1 MELSIFGNV
10 PEMITSAVAFAGAVF
25 AIVQWRGSN
34 KLKRAEFLKEITE
47 KLHSDEKISK
57 ILYKIEYNEPWYDAN
72 FHGSPFEKEIDSFVA
87 FVNYICYLRN
97 RKIIKNEE
105 FHLLAYEIKRIC
117 VNFDMQ
123 SYLWNLYNFSKKNRN
138 DCSFQELIDYA
149 KSENIFDVDSKENET
164 KFTKRL
170 NF

>member
-10 PEMITSAVAFAGAVF
+10 PEMITSAVAFAGAIF

-57 ILYKIEYNEPWYDAN
+57 ILYKIEYSEPWYDAN
-72 FHGSPFEKEIDSFVA
+72 FHGSPFEKEIDTFVA
-87 FVNYICYLRN
+87 YVNYICYLRN

-123 SYLWNLYNFSKKNRN
+123 SYLWNLYNFSKKNEK

>member
-1 MELSIFGNV
+1 MESSIFGNV
-10 PEMITSAVAFAGAVF
+10 PEMITAAVAFVGAVF

-87 FVNYICYLRN
+87 YVNYICYLRN

-149 KSENIFDVDSKENET
+149 KSENIFDVDSKENDT
-164 KFTKRL
+164 KFKKIL

>member
-1 MELSIFGNV
+1 MDLSIFGNV
-10 PEMITSAVAFAGAVF
+10 PELVTAAVAFAGAIF

-47 KLHSDEKISK
+47 KLHSDEKTAE
-57 ILYKIEYNEPWYDAN
+57 ILYKIEYSEPWYDAN
-72 FHGSPFEKEIDSFVA
+72 FHSSPFEKEIDSFVA

-97 RKIIKNEE
+97 CKIIKKEE
-105 FHLLAYEIKRIC
+105 FRLLAYEVKRIC

-123 SYLWNLYNFSKKNRN
+123 SYLWNLYNFSKKNGK

-149 KSENIFDVDSKENET
+149 KSENIFDVDSRENEN
-164 KFTKRL
+164 KFEKRL